1 MGLSQLRKLTDFLE
15 RRREI
20 SRHYEHAFSDIP
32 EIEPLKVQADVLHA
46 YHLYVVRVNFRSLVC
61 DRTDI
66 FQRMRDKGVRL
77 NVHYIPVHL
86 HPFYK
91 ERYGTRRG
99 LCPVA
104 EEAYE
109 KILSLPMYPEMDKE
123 TTEKVISLIL
133 QVITDGKD

>member
-1 MGLSQLRKLTDFLE
+1 
-15 RRREI
+15 
-20 SRHYEHAFSDIP
+20 
-32 EIEPLKVQADVLHA
+32 
-46 YHLYVVRVNFRSLVC
+46 
-61 DRTDI
+61 
-66 FQRMRDKGVRL
+66 MRDKGVRL

-123 TTEKVISLIL
+123 TTERVISLIL